1 MASATDTATTA
12 AHGPSN
18 TATST
23 APTAWA
29 VVPSGTGTLN
39 IMTQKQYAAAR
50 AVNGAYRFVTTL
62 RTRRPA
68 LSQTGVMAPAATA
81 HVLGLKYPSGMCIPS
96 PPDRCCAFA
105 DARYSYLSGSL
116 DLFARVFFNES
127 TSVQVVRRFATST
140 ADARTEYRIPNTEN
154 A

>member
-96 PPDRCCAFA
+96 PPGQMLRVRRCEVFVSERIPGFVC
-105 DARYSYLSGSL
+105 
-116 DLFARVFFNES
+116 ARVL
-127 TSVQVVRRFATST
+127 Q
-140 ADARTEYRIPNTEN
+140 
-154 A
+154 